1 MQYGPT
7 FLPVFAANLPYCS
20 ANFGVQSRCVL
31 FLLVRLAFEGI
42 RCADNSTE
50 LVTGK
55 ARCSRHSV
63 QLRGGGR
70 GCACPDSI
78 CSLSEVSDLP
88 RSVGIAAQPCLDV
101 LLSRMPSPPA
111 YQQRGSSL
119 RRPLRSRTWA
129 AEYLNSVKPRTVESY
144 KANIKQHIKPAVGT
158 LHKALEKAVSLGYIR
173 HNPADKPDLPKVQKA
188 EIKPLADDEMIS
200 FLDVVKGCEYEVVYV
215 TTLFTGM
222 REGEV
227 LGLTWDCIDIKGGT
241 ITIKQ
246 QLQKVRATGGEYIL
260 APTKNGKTRIIAP
273 ASYVMQILT
282 NQRKTQYE
290 QRLKAGHAWSNP
302 LNLVFTNAFGRNLC
316 AQTVYLH
323 FKKLAAAAG
332 VPATRFHDLR
342 HSYAVAALR
351 SGDDIKTV
359 QENLGHHTAAF
370 TLDTY
375 AHVTEKMRQESAR
388 LMDSFI
394 EGIQA
399 AKKA

>member
-1 MQYGPT
+1 M
-7 FLPVFAANLPYCS
+7 FAANLPYCS
-20 ANFGVQSRCVL
+20 VNFGAQSRCVL

-55 ARCSRHSV
+55 AWCSRHSV
-63 QLRGGGR
+63 QLRGGVG

-144 KANIKQHIKPAVGT
+144 KANIKQHIKPAVGA

-222 REGEV
+222 REG
-227 LGLTWDCIDIKGGT
+227 
-241 ITIKQ
+241 
-246 QLQKVRATGGEYIL
+246 
-260 APTKNGKTRIIAP
+260 
-273 ASYVMQILT
+273 
-282 NQRKTQYE
+282 
-290 QRLKAGHAWSNP
+290 
-302 LNLVFTNAFGRNLC
+302 GRC
-316 AQTVYLH
+316 W
-323 FKKLAAAAG
+323 G
-332 VPATRFHDLR
+332 
-342 HSYAVAALR
+342 
-351 SGDDIKTV
+351 
-359 QENLGHHTAAF
+359 
-370 TLDTY
+370 
-375 AHVTEKMRQESAR
+375 
-388 LMDSFI
+388 
-394 EGIQA
+394 
-399 AKKA
+399 

>member
-7 FLPVFAANLPYCS
+7 FPPVFAANLPYCS
-20 ANFGVQSRCVL
+20 VNFGVQSRCVL

-50 LVTGK
+50 LVTDK

-63 QLRGGGR
+63 QLRGGGG

-144 KANIKQHIKPAVGT
+144 KANIKQHIKPAVGA

-200 FLDVVKGCEYEVVYV
+200 FLDVVKGCEYEAVYV

-227 LGLTWDCIDIKGGT
+227 LGLTWDCIDFKGGT

-246 QLQKVRATGGEYIL
+246 QLQKVRATGGECIL
-260 APTKNGKTRIIAP
+260 ALTKNGKTRIIAP

-290 QRLKAGHAWSNP
+290 QRLKAGPAWSNP

-316 AQTVYLH
+316 AQTVYLR
-323 FKKLAAAAG
+323 FKKLATAAG
-332 VPATRFHDLR
+332 VPAARFHDLR

-359 QENLGHHTAAF
+359 QGNLGHHTAAF

-388 LMDSFI
+388 RMDSFI